1 MTRQSDYLL
10 QILENIGTP
19 LMLAILQA
27 RAAAGFRPAG
37 EEADLQQDAQRM
49 AELLAKT
56 VQTGMDIGDALELA
70 AAGQSDSL
78 RVALTALGSRF
89 IGAHYGAAAKMPSDS
104 DLKKIAAAMQAVAA
118 FAGNF
123 KLDDETIQRLKALRA
138 TQTPQDAAQV
148 QIQYIEALLPVVSA
162 VNAFPFGQAEQKL
175 IVDISSRLI
184 AQAKALRQSLF
195 ADAAADDH
203 KRCELALLSLLAQI
217 YAACHEAETK
227 HVMSIKADERPALT
241 LNPVWNSFEARVA
254 MMEALA
260 LHIAGKDK
268 GAGGS
273 QSPAPAKAPAAPPPP
288 AGGNPMSLFA
298 KKPAAESPPP
308 PLPDAPDAA
317 PDVPPGEAGKNP
329 MSFFKPGAKK
339 DDAA

>member
-104 DLKKIAAAMQAVAA
+104 DLKKIAAARSNYDVELDIKKLSRDLDRAKTRRCPALHQVIAKLNSIGT
-118 FAGNF
+118 AGLGGDGRLNGIDTDLDRNAHSGF
-123 KLDDETIQRLKALRA
+123 LATTTIDTPNGKLKFLSHKLSVEKILPRMPLRPEMA
-138 TQTPQDAAQV
+138 MLFSDSGL
-148 QIQYIEALLPVVSA
+148 IPVS
-162 VNAFPFGQAEQKL
+162 FM
-175 IVDISSRLI
+175 IV
-184 AQAKALRQSLF
+184 
-195 ADAAADDH
+195 
-203 KRCELALLSLLAQI
+203 
-217 YAACHEAETK
+217 
-227 HVMSIKADERPALT
+227 RPARIGGKK
-241 LNPVWNSFEARVA
+241 V
-254 MMEALA
+254 MLA
-260 LHIAGKDK
+260 
-268 GAGGS
+268 
-273 QSPAPAKAPAAPPPP
+273 
-288 AGGNPMSLFA
+288 
-298 KKPAAESPPP
+298 
-308 PLPDAPDAA
+308 
-317 PDVPPGEAGKNP
+317 
-329 MSFFKPGAKK
+329 
-339 DDAA
+339 